1 MCKMRKSRK
10 QYCRVQK
17 FASYSDEMDLLR
29 HDGMVWGS
37 AVLVSFGGSITTNQY
52 RVLQTDPLYVF
63 WYGSISILMG
73 VVSSRKM
80 PLQCTRARGLDE
92 SSEWR

>member
-37 AVLVSFGGSITTNQY
+37 AVLVSFGGSVTTNQY
-52 RVLQTDPLYVF
+52 RVLQTDPLCLLVWKYFYPDGRGFFQEDAAPV
-63 WYGSISILMG
+63 YKG
-73 VVSSRKM
+73 
-80 PLQCTRARGLDE
+80 TRTR
-92 SSEWR
+92 